1 MSAEQK
7 KKSSIK
13 KSNGIAN
20 GPGIADGP
28 DAQRIYQEVNEVIKR
43 INDKK
48 RIKMKEDMR
57 RKTKETSH
65 TRKFKN
71 LNIHNAAI
79 FSIYGSKSGETDV
92 TAQQKIKL
100 FGKKEGGDKNRS
112 RSSQNTDENGTP
124 QISTPTKSNKSTPSK
139 ERNESSESSRLRE
152 LIATGKLP
160 RYIKIRGTSA
170 QPAKKKIAASK
181 PAKKKILNIK
191 RKLEKLEN

>member
-1 MSAEQK
+1 
-7 KKSSIK
+7 
-13 KSNGIAN
+13 
-20 GPGIADGP
+20 
-28 DAQRIYQEVNEVIKR
+28 
-43 INDKK
+43 
-48 RIKMKEDMR
+48 MKEDMR
-57 RKTKETSH
+57 RKTKETGNSPRIMPFKSH

-71 LNIHNAAI
+71 LNIHNAAV

-100 FGKKEGGDKNRS
+100 FGKKDGDKNRS

-124 QISTPTKSNKSTPSK
+124 QISIPTKSNKSTPSK

-181 PAKKKILNIK
+181 PAKKKIAASKPAKKKILNIK